1 MGLWLRGLRLVARV
15 YGAGDGRGEALRGE
29 LGEAMLEGEVRVDA
43 RLRGGHLEGLRSEQS

>member
-1 MGLWLRGLRLVARV
+1 VWLRGLRLVARV

-43 RLRGGHLEGLRSEQS
+43 RLRGGHLEGLRGEQS